1 MSGSNPS
8 RKQSEVEEVEEEKLI
23 EIKDSVYQTLEESVR
38 PEAKRIDEVK
48 E

>member
-8 RKQSEVEEVEEEKLI
+8 RKQSEVEEEKLI
-23 EIKDSVYQTLEESVR
+23 EIKDSVYQTLEESVK
-38 PEAKRIDEVK
+38 PEEKKIDEVK